1 MNNKNSFFCLLNYFT
16 DRYIII
22 VKTCYINTI
31 WSRSINVTNSIYE
44 LSLLYKNHAIKS
56 FYYKLMIIKRH
67 KFLIT
72 PKYKTNDAIFFFFGA
87 TYEFLFPNLKLHNLN
102 NYSTS
107 NSKKKKKK
115 GKNFITKNSINDCI
129 GGETTFRKFQS
140 ESVRDRRRDY

>member
-1 MNNKNSFFCLLNYFT
+1 
-16 DRYIII
+16 
-22 VKTCYINTI
+22 
-31 WSRSINVTNSIYE
+31 
-44 LSLLYKNHAIKS
+44 
-56 FYYKLMIIKRH
+56 MIIKRH